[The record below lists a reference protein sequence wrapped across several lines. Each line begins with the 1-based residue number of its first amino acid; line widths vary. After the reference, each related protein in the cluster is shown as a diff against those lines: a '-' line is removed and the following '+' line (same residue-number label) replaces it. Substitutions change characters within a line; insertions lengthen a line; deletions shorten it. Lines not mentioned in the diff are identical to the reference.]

1 MNKFGQFITTVVIGA
16 FAVFLAAL
24 IALPM
29 VRTPEAESQEPSTVA
44 KSLNTYPKDLDY
56 AMFIPQDVYGE
67 EWNAIAAVCPGTTEE
82 QLKNGGVETDGLNI
96 DFVDG
101 AVPDDVNYL
110 LRVSVNNEFK
120 AEKLPRAKVDM
131 CDGLLKQLKS
141 PEAAGRD
148 IPPLMPFQQGQPLRF
163 VRDIPEYVEQ
173 MGKDNPDYV
182 DTEWHIL
189 G

>member
-29 VRTPEAESQEPSTVA
+29 VRTPEAESKEPSTVA
-44 KSLNTYPKDLDY
+44 QSLNTYPKHLDY
-56 AMFIPQDVYGE
+56 ATFIPQDVYGE
-67 EWNAIAAVCPGTTEE
+67 EWNPIVGVCPGATEE
-82 QLKNGGVETDGLNI
+82 QLQNIGVETDGLNI

-131 CDGLLKQLKS
+131 CDRLLQQLKS
-141 PEAAGRD
+141 PEAAGQD
-148 IPPLMPFQQGQPLRF
+148 IPPFVPFQQGQPLQF
-163 VRDIPEYVEQ
+163 VRDIPQYEEQ

-182 DTEWHIL
+182 DTDWHLL